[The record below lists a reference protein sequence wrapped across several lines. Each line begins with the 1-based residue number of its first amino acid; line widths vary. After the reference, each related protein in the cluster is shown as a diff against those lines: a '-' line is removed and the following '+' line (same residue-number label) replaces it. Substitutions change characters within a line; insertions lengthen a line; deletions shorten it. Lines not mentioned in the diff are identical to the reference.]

1 MVRFIALYIII
12 LNICVLGENNISSQF
27 NASGNN
33 IQIELNLVNSDTL
46 SGMQIPVDLGL
57 SKLGLRIDSVSFAD
71 SRIEHFYEYFY
82 TENADSS
89 GIFIFILDSADPE
102 IESTP
107 LLPGSGKIAT
117 IYLSCTRDPR
127 VDSHSLGIKEVRDR
141 KRRLTFDAWDPTG
154 NPVEIELTP
163 LRLDVR
169 RE

>member
-1 MVRFIALYIII
+1 MFKRMLIIVFIITI
-12 LNICVLGENNISSQF
+12 LLKIGYADNNLFLNQEYSSDNIEF
-27 NASGNN
+27 
-33 IQIELNLVNSDTL
+33 ELNLVNSDTL
-46 SGMQIPVDLGL
+46 FGMQIPIDLGL

-117 IYLSCTRDPR
+117 IYLSRTRAPIAD
-127 VDSHSLGIKEVRDR
+127 DHTINIKS
-141 KRRLTFDAWDPTG
+141 
-154 NPVEIELTP
+154 
-163 LRLDVR
+163 
-169 RE
+169 